1 MRCSMLV
8 RPLTAIVLAAS
19 LWGAPALAQVSLSA
33 IPGQAMKARPKVA
46 IAAYQVNFIIQ
57 SQATAA
63 AGIGARSRTSTMM
76 TGVDPALMKKLTNE
90 AYADFRAKL
99 TAAGV
104 PLVPAF
110 VASAAMT
117 GVERLPGNQDI
128 ALIGRTITIGQSV
141 NKGWAT
147 FGADEAPAVTAYHAP
162 GSPTGISPMAM
173 LAGPRAMGPAVK
185 ALDAV
190 LVMPSLTIDFIDME
204 AKRGVDLVGRARA
217 STSAEVNFSLR
228 ASSAANIVTQGAAGP
243 PFPAAARMSKDVDY
257 PGAFATFR
265 SGGTAVSDRSSGT
278 LYDANYLS
286 TPNGQGDVVVVD
298 PSVWEGMVRKAFG
311 DFNTA
316 LTAAI
321 VKARG

>member
-1 MRCSMLV
+1 MRCSMI
-8 RPLTAIVLAAS
+8 PLTAIVLAAS

-33 IPGQAMKARPKVA
+33 IPAQAMKARPKVA
-46 IAAYQVNFIIQ
+46 IPAYQVNFIIQ
-57 SQATAA
+57 QQATAA

-76 TGVDPALMKKLTNE
+76 TGVEPALMKKLTNE

-110 VASAAMT
+110 VTNAAMT

-217 STSAEVNFSLR
+217 STSAEVNFTLR
-228 ASSAANIVTQGAAGP
+228 QSSTANIVTQASAGP
-243 PFPAAARMSKDVDY
+243 AYPAGARMAKDVDY

-265 SGGTAVSDRSSGT
+265 SGGTSVSDRSSGT

-286 TPNGQGDVVVVD
+286 TPNAQGDVVVVD
-298 PSVWEGMVRKAFG
+298 PSVWEGMVRKAYG
-311 DFNTA
+311 DFNAA
-316 LTAAI
+316 LVATI
-321 VKARG
+321 VKARS

>member
-1 MRCSMLV
+1 MLA
-8 RPLTAIVLAAS
+8 RPLTAIALAAS
-19 LWGAPALAQVSLSA
+19 LWGPPALAQVSLSA
-33 IPGQAMKARPKVA
+33 IPAQAMKARPKVA
-46 IAAYQVNFIIQ
+46 IPAYQINFIIQ
-57 SQATAA
+57 QQATAA

-90 AYADFRAKL
+90 AYADFRTKL

-110 VASAAMT
+110 VTNAAMT

-128 ALIGRTITIGQSV
+128 SLIGRTVTIGQSV
-141 NKGWAT
+141 TKGWAT

-173 LAGPRAMGPAVK
+173 LAGPRTMGPAVK
-185 ALDAV
+185 ALDAA

-204 AKRGVDLVGRARA
+204 AKRGVDIVGRARA

-228 ASSAANIVTQGAAGP
+228 QSSTANIVTQASAGP
-243 PFPAAARMSKDVDY
+243 AYPAGARMAKDVDY

-265 SGGTAVSDRSSGT
+265 SGGTSVSDRSSGT

-286 TPNGQGDVVVVD
+286 TPNAQGDVVVVD
-298 PSVWEGMVRKAFG
+298 PAVWEGMVRRAYG
-311 DFNTA
+311 DFNAA
-316 LTAAI
+316 LVATI
-321 VKARG
+321 VKARS